1 MQWQVTNTHRLI
13 NRIYHLTVF
22 SFPLNI
28 LGVVAKTA
36 IAPAERVKLTFQI
49 SNEKFSY
56 LSAFK
61 RGRDIVQQ
69 GNVLSL
75 WRGHSTTILRVAPF
89 AGLSYAGHDYA
100 AHLFMEHLQTQQ
112 LPILHQFLAGSIG
125 GVVATVCTYPLD
137 VLRIRLALIP
147 GMTWYKAI
155 RQPGLFHGL
164 SPTVLG
170 K

>member
-1 MQWQVTNTHRLI
+1 M
-13 NRIYHLTVF
+13 
-22 SFPLNI
+22 
-28 LGVVAKTA
+28 
-36 IAPAERVKLTFQI
+36 KLTFQI

-56 LSAFK
+56 LNAFK
-61 RGRDIVQQ
+61 RGSDIVQQ
-69 GNVLSL
+69 GNVFSL

-100 AHLFMEHLQTQQ
+100 EHLFMEHLQTKQ
-112 LPILHQFLAGSIG
+112 LPIVYQFMAGSIG

-147 GMTWYKAI
+147 GMTWFKAI

-170 K
+170 IIPYSGTSWCVKHELQYAFPKIIGRQPGVLECFLLNAFAG